1 MSPLNFLIKKSQRYK
16 LKTKQTYSV
25 EFKEQALSKVL
36 QRGSRTVGAVADE
49 LNVNVLTL
57 RNWMRGTAAA
67 NRSSSSG
74 HTRRPEDWSLEER
87 LIALQ
92 ESHGLAD
99 EALNGWCR
107 ERGLFLHHLAQWR
120 ADFCAVGAA
129 GSRRESA
136 QEVRDLKQANVQLR
150 RELKRK
156 EQALAEAAALLV
168 LQKKYRALL
177 GDEAE

>member
-1 MSPLNFLIKKSQRYK
+1 M
-16 LKTKQTYSV
+16 
-25 EFKEQALSKVL
+25 
-36 QRGSRTVGAVADE
+36 
-49 LNVNVLTL
+49 
-57 RNWMRGTAAA
+57 
-67 NRSSSSG
+67 
-74 HTRRPEDWSLEER
+74 
-87 LIALQ
+87 ALQ
-92 ESHGLAD
+92 ESHSLVD

-107 ERGLFLHHLAQWR
+107 ERGLFAHHLAQWR
-120 ADFCAVGAA
+120 TEFCTVGAA

-136 QEVRDLKQANVQLR
+136 QEVRDLKQANVQLQ

>member
-1 MSPLNFLIKKSQRYK
+1 

-74 HTRRPEDWSLEER
+74 HARRPEDWPLEER
-87 LIALQ
+87 LMALQ

-107 ERGLFLHHLAQWR
+107 ERGLFAHHLVQWR
-120 ADFCAVGAA
+120 ADFCAGGATA
-129 GSRRESA
+129 SRRESA
-136 QEVRDLKQANVQLR
+136 QEVRDLKQANVQLQ